1 VARDFGPGN
10 LEPDLRA
17 SGIDGTVAVEARSQI
32 DETEDLLSL
41 AAQHRFVRGV
51 VGWLPLVDATVG
63 ELIDRYAS
71 NPALRGSALSVHEQR
86 RILGETAIEAYA
98 L

>member
-1 VARDFGPGN
+1 MFARTIGGKR
-10 LEPDLRA
+10 PDKTRTA
-17 SGIDGTVAVEARSQI
+17 HCDT
-32 DETEDLLSL
+32 SL
-41 AAQHRFVRGV
+41 GVAAQHRFVRGV